1 VSGHLGS
8 RHRLLAALLKRTSC
22 LRCGC
27 IYVWWGSLCCLFDW
41 VLGVIP
47 TLCIFSAIWVFPFV
61 AVFMTA
67 RYLNFEQKKSVGLIC
82 GAFLGTVVS
91 EIVVFGIE
99 CGPSLYRRFDPPGNG
114 LRRDSCRRSNRLGL
128 WLAAT
133 SQNYLSLLQNPEL
146 GTIDVGTKAR
156 QGEPIKMSVLHVALR
171 FEEALFKKLISLK
184 NETGLKGM
192 AIVLWRHTGI
202 LVRC

>member
-1 VSGHLGS
+1 MMP
-8 RHRLLAALLKRTSC
+8 C
-22 LRCGC
+22 
-27 IYVWWGSLCCLFDW
+27 F
-41 VLGVIP
+41 VLGVAHAP
-47 TLCIFSAIWVFPFV
+47 
-61 AVFMTA
+61 
-67 RYLNFEQKKSVGLIC
+67 SVVQTG
-82 GAFLGTVVS
+82 S
-91 EIVVFGIE
+91 
-99 CGPSLYRRFDPPGNG
+99 
-114 LRRDSCRRSNRLGL
+114 RDSSSCRRSNRLGL